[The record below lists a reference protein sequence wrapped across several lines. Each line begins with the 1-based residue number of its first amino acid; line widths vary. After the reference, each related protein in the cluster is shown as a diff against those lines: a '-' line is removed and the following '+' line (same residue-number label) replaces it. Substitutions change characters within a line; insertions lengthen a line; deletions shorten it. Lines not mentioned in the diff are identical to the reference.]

1 MTPNLN
7 RIEQRLREDGW
18 EAGEIEA
25 YTDNFASDWY
35 DEKKDRE
42 LEDRYM
48 EKGEQQWNTKK

>member
-7 RIEQRLREDGW
+7 RIEQRMRDDGY
-18 EAGEIEA
+18 EEEEIEA
-25 YTDNFASDWY
+25 HTDNLASDWY

-48 EKGEQQWNTKK
+48 EKGEQ